1 LYVLYFIF
9 VIRTTND
16 GLLQT
21 VSSFFK
27 LFFCAKT
34 SYISVTVAKFYIFQK
49 DPANIKNIIYAIA
62 MPTVH
67 TIKIFFKNIKPIAK
81 A

>member
-1 LYVLYFIF
+1 LYVLHFIF

-27 LFFCAKT
+27 LFFYAKT

-49 DPANIKNIIYAIA
+49 DPANVK
-62 MPTVH
+62 
-67 TIKIFFKNIKPIAK
+67 KLLLQ
-81 A
+81 